1 LNTLTTYN
9 NTTTAMVTRTSGY
22 QATLAA
28 LSTGVVSSFNLAFR
42 GGNGL
47 VSTLYDK
54 ATALLRSSE
63 RMAAAGLSAYIH
75 F

>member
-1 LNTLTTYN
+1 
-9 NTTTAMVTRTSGY
+9 MVTRTSDY
-22 QATLAA
+22 QANLAA

-42 GGNGL
+42 GGVNGL
-47 VSTLYDK
+47 VLTLYDK